1 MRLDAWVGKGL
12 PGAGV
17 LLLATLGGLS
27 GCVCLR
33 DSEAERLVA
42 TGFRS
47 PRQTVESFQV
57 FLKADLPER
66 EYRCFSQDF
75 RARNGLS
82 AFGYGEARDELFR
95 RYPWLKWIAD
105 AEIAGEGSLGE
116 GRHWM
121 DLETAGRTVRVKL
134 VREDFFEIQ
143 DGDGL
148 VTDGDADFDDLA
160 HLTGDGRRL
169 SLRLSLDPSLDGLE
183 GVSEVLVAR
192 HWKID
197 DLSEPSEASAP

>member
-1 MRLDAWVGKGL
+1 MGLGAWGGGSLRGTV
-12 PGAGV
+12 V
-17 LLLATLGGLS
+17 LLATLGGLS

-57 FLKADLPER
+57 FLAADLPER

-75 RARNGLS
+75 RRRNGLS

-105 AEIAGEGSLGE
+105 AEVAGEGSDGE

-143 DGDGL
+143 DGQGL
-148 VTDGDADFDDLA
+148 VTDGDADFDELA
-160 HLTGDGRRL
+160 QLGSDGRL
-169 SLRLSLDPSLDGLE
+169 LRLRLPLDPALDGLG

-197 DLSEPSEASAP
+197 DLSEPSQASAP